1 MTSTMRA
8 VQVSEIN
15 APLRVV
21 DLPQP
26 SPGPGQV
33 RIAVEACGVCRTDAD
48 MVQGLFGDEPF
59 PLTPGHEIAGRIDMV
74 GEDVAG
80 WEIGERVAVGWLRG
94 HHGRRRARPTR
105 DTI

>member
-48 MVQGLFGDEPF
+48 MVQGLFGDGPF

-74 GEDVAG
+74 GEDVEG
-80 WEIGERVAVGWLRG
+80 WEIGERVAGGRFGG
-94 HHGRRRARPTR
+94 HHRQVRGRLEGDA
-105 DTI
+105 I